1 MGKDK
6 EREGWEV
13 NRIIDELANFKK
25 YGFKTKNGFL
35 TAAILSMQ
43 EKQDFQAKKVGE
55 ILDQI
60 AHLIDVLEAE
70 RDVVVNFVLSK
81 DKADLHFKLSK
92 AASILANT
100 KIVKNNPAN
109 WVEQNEEVLI
119 SGEEQTHSKDFK
131 RGKKYK
137 YGWAQFS

>member
-13 NRIIDELANFKK
+13 NRIIDELTNFKK

-60 AHLIDVLEAE
+60 ANLIHVLEAE
-70 RDVVVNFVLSK
+70 RDVVVNYEMPK
-81 DKADLHFKLSK
+81 DKADLHVKLLK

-100 KIVKNNPAN
+100 NIVKNNPAN
-109 WVEQNEEVLI
+109 WVEQNEGTLI
-119 SGEEQTHSKDFK
+119 SGEEKAHSKDFK
-131 RGKKYK
+131 RGKKYR
-137 YGWAQFS
+137 YGWA